1 MFRARTP
8 QGLPGHEFL
17 LDFGVMHGSVL
28 LAGIAL
34 GTLTFFIPS
43 LSLSLFLSLPSHPPS
58 SLPTPSLFPLPSPL
72 LPSHTPPSLPLSFS
86 SLPIYSPLL
95 LYPFIIFLFI
105 FFVYLSFQLGIPT
118 VTVVPKSVH
127 TQLVAKIDPNYIFK
141 VLQNDVFLQRYLQVF
156 QLV

>member
-34 GTLTFFIPS
+34 GILTFFIPS
-43 LSLSLFLSLPSHPPS
+43 
-58 SLPTPSLFPLPSPL
+58 PSL
-72 LPSHTPPSLPLSFS
+72 SLPLSF
-86 SLPIYSPLL
+86 
-95 LYPFIIFLFI
+95 
-105 FFVYLSFQLGIPT
+105 QLEILT
-118 VTVVPKSVH
+118 VTIVPKSVH